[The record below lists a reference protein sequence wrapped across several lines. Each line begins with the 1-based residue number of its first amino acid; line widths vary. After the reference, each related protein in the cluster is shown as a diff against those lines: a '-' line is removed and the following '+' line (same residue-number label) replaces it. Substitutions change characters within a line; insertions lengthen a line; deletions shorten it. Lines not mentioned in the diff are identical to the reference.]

1 MSSASPSRKIQDASS
16 LALTAKLA
24 GIYARDDSETA
35 NLSAIETIRE
45 AFGAEDA
52 ALFYVKGKGEF
63 RVCMAGAS
71 FPVALTERRWN
82 SIVKAHHSD
91 VLLAKFGPWALPGL
105 DRELRYW
112 LSARLYTSGDLGG
125 YVFLGNHE
133 LEWESEYGAL
143 LASVAEAIAPIVD
156 VRRQRDA
163 EESNRKL
170 AETLLA
176 HNEGRLRNFVEG
188 SPDMIYTVGSD
199 DRITSVNAAALRLL
213 GRESKQELL
222 NVPFSSLALN
232 PEDRDVFLRKIADK
246 GFVEDH
252 ELVFLRPD
260 GATVFCL
267 ETAYALK
274 DADGALREIQ
284 GIVKDISER
293 IENERNLWHTNLE
306 LAEANQKLKK
316 TQLLMVQREKLAS
329 IGQLA
334 AGVAHEINNPLGFL
348 ISNFTTLEK
357 YIRRFDAAWQGIAG
371 ISPESNP
378 SIEDKRKI
386 SSELLDAR
394 AIIEESRDGFE
405 RIRSIVA
412 NLKNFSRIDKGAGF
426 EAFDVNMG
434 IENSL
439 VVGWNE
445 IKYVAE
451 VEKNL
456 GLIPPIRAHGG
467 ELNQVFLNIL
477 MNAAQAIEGQK
488 RSEKGKIFIETRKE
502 TDSVIISIRDD
513 GPGISKEVQSKVF
526 DPFFTTKEP
535 GKGTGL
541 GMSIS
546 YDIIVNK
553 HAGSLWLESQKD
565 TGTVFY
571 ISLPIAGPL
580 ESAAE

>member
-1 MSSASPSRKIQDASS
+1 
-16 LALTAKLA
+16 
-24 GIYARDDSETA
+24 
-35 NLSAIETIRE
+35 
-45 AFGAEDA
+45 
-52 ALFYVKGKGEF
+52 
-63 RVCMAGAS
+63 
-71 FPVALTERRWN
+71 
-82 SIVKAHHSD
+82 
-91 VLLAKFGPWALPGL
+91 
-105 DRELRYW
+105 
-112 LSARLYTSGDLGG
+112 
-125 YVFLGNHE
+125 
-133 LEWESEYGAL
+133 
-143 LASVAEAIAPIVD
+143 
-156 VRRQRDA
+156 
-163 EESNRKL
+163 
-170 AETLLA
+170 
-176 HNEGRLRNFVEG
+176 
-188 SPDMIYTVGSD
+188 
-199 DRITSVNAAALRLL
+199 
-213 GRESKQELL
+213 
-222 NVPFSSLALN
+222 
-232 PEDRDVFLRKIADK
+232 
-246 GFVEDH
+246 
-252 ELVFLRPD
+252 
-260 GATVFCL
+260 
-267 ETAYALK
+267 
-274 DADGALREIQ
+274 
-284 GIVKDISER
+284 
-293 IENERNLWHTNLE
+293 
-306 LAEANQKLKK
+306 
-316 TQLLMVQREKLAS
+316 
-329 IGQLA
+329 
-334 AGVAHEINNPLGFL
+334 LGFL